1 MIPLDVIVDWS
12 LHNTFQSI
20 LPEHGQIV
28 SIEQA
33 LSGHEERIEKVAR
46 YFCKYAKEYD
56 PCLNNKGLSPSQSRE
71 ILRLL
76 YGFEKMY
83 GFTREPVVNKLL
95 LGSITEEDKKQ
106 IEQSLVSCGLSQIIA
121 RILHEESRE
130 DPVPSYEEMRVYVQ
144 QALVPDRVKFV
155 QYDSLDTIPSTAL
168 WMMRIEKLDDHWKKL
183 LRKTKPQT
191 GYIQTTTSITDVE
204 KELPTRDRIMISSYI
219 SKQLGY
225 NVTLTAY
232 ALRAEVYNLIA
243 ADRLNYQCRCL
254 PQVNPL
260 FR

>member
-12 LHNTFQSI
+12 LHNTFQST
-20 LPEHGQIV
+20 LPECGQIV

-33 LSGHEERIEKVAR
+33 LSGHEERIERIAR

-106 IEQSLVSCGLSQIIA
+106 RIKKAHSLRYLPNRQNYGWLIGITGTIGFIAFNNWFSKFLLELIKSLEIEIQNF
-121 RILHEESRE
+121 
-130 DPVPSYEEMRVYVQ
+130 
-144 QALVPDRVKFV
+144 QAD
-155 QYDSLDTIPSTAL
+155 I
-168 WMMRIEKLDDHWKKL
+168 
-183 LRKTKPQT
+183 
-191 GYIQTTTSITDVE
+191 
-204 KELPTRDRIMISSYI
+204 
-219 SKQLGY
+219 
-225 NVTLTAY
+225 
-232 ALRAEVYNLIA
+232 
-243 ADRLNYQCRCL
+243 DRLKAKKQS
-254 PQVNPL
+254 
-260 FR
+260 